1 MVCRHHSRVANH
13 NHNCTLSPVEHV
25 MPLSHPPI
33 SYRNLPVT
41 VMGLGRFGGGLG
53 AVKFLLERGARVTVT
68 DLRPA
73 SQLADTLKE
82 FDATQL
88 VRLQCGGHVDA
99 DFSDAQLIVVNPAV
113 KPSCPWLAKA
123 RERGIPR
130 TSEMNLFWQHN
141 RGRVIGV
148 TGSNGKST
156 TTALIAHLLKT
167 AGRVVHLGGNLGV
180 SLLPLVDTIEPTDW
194 VVLELSSFQLAD
206 LDRIE
211 ASPEIAVV
219 TNFAPNHLDWHPDL
233 DDYRWAKQTI
243 LRWQTVDSTAVLNA
257 DDADVREWVTRGRR
271 WFFGS
276 AAGAVLSGSPQA
288 IVDGPWLRLSG
299 HGEGEAPAEPL
310 LPEGVHSGGGSAGA
324 SPSRD
329 ESVRGPGTPPHPGPL
344 PHSDPFSESN
354 AERGGEG
361 AENESGNFLPLS
373 DLLSLPGEHNR
384 MNAAAAICAVLA
396 AGVEWESLAGGL
408 KTFRGLPHR
417 LEWVGEVAGRR
428 FYNDSLATTPE
439 SAICALK
446 AFPGRM
452 LLLAGGYDK
461 HVDLTAFAE
470 EAARSCV
477 AIAWMGQTAETLEA
491 MVTLLSGEALAAGSP
506 ASDQQSRRLALCRS
520 RKLTHSLREAFEWLW
535 EQSQPGDTI
544 LLSPACSSFD
554 WFMNFADRGDQF
566 RTLVREIE
574 ARSPLGGQ

>member
-1 MVCRHHSRVANH
+1 MA
-13 NHNCTLSPVEHV
+13 
-25 MPLSHPPI
+25 SHARI
-33 SYRNLPVT
+33 NDYRNLPVT

-53 AVKFLLERGARVTVT
+53 AVKFLLDRGARVTVT
-68 DLRPA
+68 DLRPE

-82 FDATQL
+82 FDASQL
-88 VRLQCGGHVDA
+88 VRLHCGGHEDA
-99 DFSDAQLIVVNPAV
+99 DFAEARLLVVNPAV
-113 KPSCPWLAKA
+113 KPNCPWLKMA

-167 AGRVVHLGGNLGV
+167 AGRTVHLGGNLGG
-180 SLLPLVDTIEPTDW
+180 SLLPIVDSIQQTDW

-233 DDYRWAKQTI
+233 DDYRRAKQTI
-243 LRWQTVDSTAVLNA
+243 LRWQTCDSTAVLNG
-257 DDADVREWVTRGRR
+257 DDADVRAWPTRGRVR
-271 WFFGS
+271 LFGRHS
-276 AAGAVLSGSPQA
+276 VSLSPAGDVADSND
-288 IVDGPWLRLSG
+288 I
-299 HGEGEAPAEPL
+299 
-310 LPEGVHSGGGSAGA
+310 
-324 SPSRD
+324 
-329 ESVRGPGTPPHPGPL
+329 RG
-344 PHSDPFSESN
+344 
-354 AERGGEG
+354 GGEG
-361 AENESGNFLPLS
+361 AESALYAIPIQ
-373 DLLSLPGEHNR
+373 DLLDLMPLPGDHNR

-396 AGVEWESLAGGL
+396 AGVERETLAEGL

-417 LEWVGEVAGRR
+417 LEFVGEVNGRR

-446 AFPGRM
+446 AFPGRV

-461 HVDLTAFAE
+461 QVDLSEFAR
-470 EAARSCV
+470 EAAGRAT
-477 AIAWMGQTAETLEA
+477 AIAWMGQTAERL
-491 MVTLLSGEALAAGSP
+491 MALATQTLDLHVGLTSP
-506 ASDQQSRRLALCRS
+506 ARCRS
-520 RKLTHSLREAFEWLW
+520 QRITHSLREAFEWLW

-544 LLSPACSSFD
+544 LLSPACASFD
-554 WFMNFADRGDQF
+554 WFLNFADRGEQF
-566 RTLVREIE
+566 RALVEEVQERLS
-574 ARSPLGGQ
+574 RK